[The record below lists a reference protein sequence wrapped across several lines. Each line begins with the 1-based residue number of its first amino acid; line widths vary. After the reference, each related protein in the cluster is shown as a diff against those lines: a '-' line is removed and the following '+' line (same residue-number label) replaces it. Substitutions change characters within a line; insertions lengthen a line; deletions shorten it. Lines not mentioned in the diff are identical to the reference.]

1 MNKEQGA
8 LHNEH
13 CTMSIAHCAMN
24 DKNDNT
30 IFRYSITK
38 MSETPEKS
46 AQHAKKIYFFIGRTT
61 PPHAGHIYLL
71 EQMILLAR
79 KSHTPALIL
88 LGNGPNKGQRTKE
101 NPVEH
106 ETKAAFIR
114 AKLAELGYHE
124 GMKPDYVLEL
134 MIQPPNKQIVD
145 FVSSFITG
153 TTTSVDIIQVAGK
166 KGLIQGEG
174 ATAAGEIEYEDLK
187 KHSFVRDS
195 ACKTLRLNYDRITFD
210 CDNVQGID
218 ALTGSGPIGEMSA
231 TKVRK
236 AAVDCFGEHSG
247 DMEEAFR
254 CWLERFPYYKSDNR
268 ETLALSKDIFT
279 QIIRYKDVELHT
291 SSMSKRA
298 QHASQPNPSSPRHS
312 KTQTARKSPSPK
324 SMTRKSSRSPSP
336 RGNGKGGSRRSRNI
350 RFRRRSKSI
359 MLHNKTKHNR
369 KK

>member
-1 MNKEQGA
+1 MNE
-8 LHNEH
+8 
-13 CTMSIAHCAMN
+13 
-24 DKNDNT
+24 
-30 IFRYSITK
+30 
-38 MSETPEKS
+38 MSEAETMTEPS
-46 AQHAKKIYFFIGRTT
+46 HGVKKIYFFIGRTT
-61 PPHAGHIYLL
+61 PPHSGHIHVL
-71 EQMILLAR
+71 QKMIEKA
-79 KSHTPALIL
+79 KASKTPALIL

-114 AKLAELGYHE
+114 EKLAELGYHE
-124 GMKPDYVLEL
+124 GIDYVLEL

-174 ATAAGEIEYEDLK
+174 ATAAGKIEYEDLE
-187 KHSFVRDS
+187 KHSFVRNN
-195 ACKTLRLNYDRITFD
+195 ACKTLRLKLNYKHITFD

-231 TKVRK
+231 TKVRN
-236 AAVDCFGEHSG
+236 AAVDCFSKHSEN
-247 DMEEAFR
+247 MEEAFR
-254 CWLERFPYYKSDNR
+254 CWLERFPYYNSKNTKIL
-268 ETLALSKDIFT
+268 ELSNDIFEQIIKYKDI
-279 QIIRYKDVELHT
+279 DVST
-291 SSMSKRA
+291 SSRA
-298 QHASQPNPSSPRHS
+298 KTARASASASSESRHTKS
-312 KTQTARKSPSPK
+312 QSARKSPSPK
-324 SMTRKSSRSPSP
+324 GRRRESSRSPSP

-350 RFRRRSKSI
+350 RFRRRSKSV